1 LNKPREMIIFV
12 PNVLFAN
19 QSSLYMAK
27 KSTIV
32 KNWPKY
38 LLQWGVLLA
47 LIVFITGLIP
57 SEEAVDPEKYCP
69 MGGLQALA
77 TYLANNSLPCS
88 MSMIQIAMGIA
99 LVAAVVLFSKL
110 FCAYI
115 CPVGTVQ
122 DLLSKARKAMHIKG
136 IRIMN
141 GSVADKALRIV
152 KYALVFWIF
161 YMTVNASELFCKN
174 LDPYY
179 AIATGFKGEITLWMS
194 IVSISVIVL
203 GSFFIDMFWC
213 RYLCPLGAISN
224 SLKFWVWIGVL
235 FGVYV
240 AAGAVGADIPWA
252 VLLGAFCILGYLL
265 EVFHAKPKLQILH
278 VTKDDALC
286 NNCGLCTKKC
296 PYGIDVKSCH
306 SGKLNHVD
314 CTLCGECVAACSTR
328 ALNIGVCKAS
338 KNKVWNYV
346 PAVLTIVL
354 IAFGIWAGGK
364 FELPTI
370 DMTWGIE
377 NVAEDGTVTQLVD
390 PDKLEMTTIEG
401 LRSVKCYG
409 SSMAFKAKL
418 EKIPGVHGV
427 KVYVR
432 RHAADITYDP
442 AKTNHDKI
450 QEAIYVPSKFRVA
463 TPDPAATG
471 KLKVVT
477 IRTEGMY
484 DKMDINYLGLQMR
497 NTGKKIYGLETEF
510 ACPLIVRVYMDP
522 SENLDEDW
530 FEDVV
535 EMEVLNMPVHGGGSK
550 EIEVDYEFVKLEDEV
565 GEIGTEEFI
574 RKMFS
579 PFKAQFKQRVE
590 ENAGKEQFV
599 YEIADP
605 NYEKPIILRNMPFL
619 SNHLSKH
626 DGVIGIYLNLNHE
639 LVPAIQIRYAEP
651 MTADKLWELM
661 TMETWTITYKKDDVR
676 EEGAKIGFKTPG
688 VVRPYAVTE

>member
-1 LNKPREMIIFV
+1 
-12 PNVLFAN
+12 
-19 QSSLYMAK
+19 MAK
-27 KSTIV
+27 KSTIL

-38 LLQWGVLLA
+38 LLQWGVLVA

-88 MSMIQIAMGIA
+88 MSMVQIAMGIA

-122 DLLSKARKAMHIKG
+122 DLLSKARNAMHIKG
-136 IRIMN
+136 IKVAN
-141 GSVADKALRIV
+141 GSVLDKVLRIV

-194 IVSISVIVL
+194 IVSISVIL
-203 GSFFIDMFWC
+203 IGSFFINMFWC

-224 SLKFWVWIGVL
+224 SLKFWVWIGVI

-240 AAGAVGADIPWA
+240 VAGVLGADIPWA
-252 VLLGAFCILGYLL
+252 VLLGAFCIAGYLL
-265 EVFHAKPKLQILH
+265 EIFHAKPKLQVLH

-286 NNCGLCTKKC
+286 NGCGLCMKKC
-296 PYGIDVKSCH
+296 PYNIDIKSVH
-306 SGKLNHVD
+306 NGKIQHVD
-314 CTLCGECVAACSTR
+314 CTLCGECVAACSTN
-328 ALNIGVCKAS
+328 ALNIGVCKPTRS
-338 KNKVWNYV
+338 KVWNIV
-346 PAVLTIVL
+346 PAILTIAL

-370 DMTWGIE
+370 DMEWGIE

-390 PDKLEMTTIEG
+390 PAKLETTTIEG

-418 EKIPGVHGV
+418 EKIAGVHGV

-432 RHAADITYDP
+432 RHAADILFDP

-450 QEAIYVPSKFRVA
+450 QEAIYVPSKFRVN
-463 TPDPAATG
+463 TPDHKAVPEV
-471 KLKVVT
+471 KVVT

-484 DKMDINYLGLQMR
+484 DKMDINYLGMQMR

-522 SENLDEDW
+522 SENLDKDW
-530 FEDVV
+530 YEEVV
-535 EMEVLNMPVHGGGSK
+535 EMEVLQMPVHGGGTK
-550 EIEVDYEFVKLEDEV
+550 EIEVDYEFVKVEDEV
-565 GEIGTEEFI
+565 TTISTEDFLK
-574 RKMFS
+574 KMFS
-579 PFKAQFKQRVE
+579 PFKAQFKKRVE
-590 ENAGKEQFV
+590 ENEGKEQFV
-599 YEIADP
+599 YEIANA
-605 NYEKPIILRNMPFL
+605 NYEKPIYLRNMPFL

-626 DGVIGIYLNLNHE
+626 DGIIGVYLNLNKD

-651 MTADKLWELM
+651 MTAEKIWELI
-661 TMETWTITYKKDDVR
+661 TMETWTITYKQDDVR
-676 EEGAKIGFKTPG
+676 EEAAKIAFKEQGT
-688 VVRPYAVTE
+688 VYNYSK